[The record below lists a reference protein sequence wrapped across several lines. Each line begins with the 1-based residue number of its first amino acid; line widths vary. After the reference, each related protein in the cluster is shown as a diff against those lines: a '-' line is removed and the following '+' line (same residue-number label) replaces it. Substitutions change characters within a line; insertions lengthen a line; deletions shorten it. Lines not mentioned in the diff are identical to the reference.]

1 MAGLGLVMQN
11 SVMEIQTE
19 QTILAAVDLGSNSFH
34 MVIAKLRDD
43 HFQTVDKLK
52 EMVQLRAGLDNR
64 DRLSGPAQANALACL
79 ERFGQRIKDLPAGS
93 VRVVGTNTLR
103 VAKNSDAFLKKAK
116 KALGHSIEIIEG
128 EEEARLIYLGVAH
141 TLSFDNTRR
150 LVMDIGGGS
159 TEFIIG
165 ERFEGLQ
172 RESLSMGCVSFSQ
185 QFFAGGAL
193 SPERMKMAIIAAAT
207 RLRAIQKCYRDI
219 GWDEAIGAS
228 GTIRCVASIVKQAG
242 WAIDGTITLESLDKL
257 IEVMISSGHMDSVD
271 LAGLSDERRSV
282 LPGGV
287 AVLKA
292 SFEQL
297 KIKKMTVSD
306 GALREGLLYDLLGR
320 ISHDDERDHT
330 VSAMARRYHADQDQ
344 TDRVVL
350 MLDQLFDPI
359 AKPWRFEPHHR
370 QQLHWAA
377 NLHEIGLFI
386 AHHQYQKHSCYLLA
400 HSNLPGFSREEQYAL
415 AVIVRGQRR
424 SFPTKY
430 IKRIP
435 KETQLVTQRLTV
447 LLRLALVF
455 NRGRSV
461 VGATPVKIQ
470 ATAKEIKLLL
480 PVGWL
485 AEHPLTEADLLQE
498 VVYLQATDL
507 RLTIREED

>member
-1 MAGLGLVMQN
+1 
-11 SVMEIQTE
+11 MEIQTE

-52 EMVQLRAGLDNR
+52 EMVQLRAGLDKR
-64 DRLSGPAQANALACL
+64 DRLSGPAQARALACL

-141 TLSFDNTRR
+141 ALSFDNTRR

-193 SPERMKMAIIAAAT
+193 SHERMKMAIIAAAT
-207 RLRAIQKCYRDI
+207 RLRAIQKRYRDI

-228 GTIRCVASIVKQAG
+228 GTIRCVASIVKEAG

-297 KIKKMTVSD
+297 KIKQMTVSD

-330 VSAMARRYHADQDQ
+330 VSAMARRYHADQEQ

-359 AKPWRFEPHHR
+359 AKSWRFEPHHR

-377 NLHEIGLFI
+377 NLHEIGLSI
-386 AHHQYQKHSCYLLA
+386 AHHQYQKHSYYLLA

-430 IKRIP
+430 IKRMP

-470 ATAKEIKLLL
+470 ATAKEVKLLL

-498 VVYLQATDL
+498 VAYLQVADL
-507 RLTIREED
+507 RLTIREEA